1 VNFIKTVIP
10 SILGL
15 ISSCFVFLFE
25 NIDINLKYLI
35 IVVILDF
42 ISGIFKAFV
51 KKKINSSIGVKG
63 VLKKFSYFIVVAISK
78 IIGNILNIGNLLL
91 RIVIYS
97 LVFNE
102 IVSILENC
110 TEMGI
115 KLPKLLISSLE
126 IFSSKIDE
134 YNEMDLEL
142 NDKEK
147 AKDK

>member
-1 VNFIKTVIP
+1 M
-10 SILGL
+10 GL

-147 AKDK
+147 SKDK

>member
-1 VNFIKTVIP
+1 M
-10 SILGL
+10 GL

>member
-1 VNFIKTVIP
+1 M
-10 SILGL
+10 
-15 ISSCFVFLFE
+15 
-25 NIDINLKYLI
+25 
-35 IVVILDF
+35 
-42 ISGIFKAFV
+42 
-51 KKKINSSIGVKG
+51 
-63 VLKKFSYFIVVAISK
+63 
-78 IIGNILNIGNLLL
+78 

>member
-1 VNFIKTVIP
+1 M
-10 SILGL
+10 GL

-91 RIVIYS
+91 KIVIYS

>member
-1 VNFIKTVIP
+1 M
-10 SILGL
+10 GL

-78 IIGNILNIGNLLL
+78 IIGDILNIGNLLL